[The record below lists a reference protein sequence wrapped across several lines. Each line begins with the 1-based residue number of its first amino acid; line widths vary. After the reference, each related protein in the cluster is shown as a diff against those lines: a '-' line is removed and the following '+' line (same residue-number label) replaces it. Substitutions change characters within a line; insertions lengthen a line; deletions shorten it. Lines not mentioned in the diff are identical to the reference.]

1 MYRVKQYFPVTT
13 LLCAIVTLLL
23 GSCNPGRSKS
33 DAIRIRWGYDP
44 ETLDPMLLL
53 NQAATDANNLLHAS
67 LLQADLS
74 TGKYGPALAE
84 ALPSVQL
91 VGDSLMQLGYEL
103 RPTAAWDNGQ
113 PVLASDVEFTLK
125 LMFCPGLPNEVLR
138 NRYRFVRAVLTS
150 PQAPQR
156 FTLVCRGQ
164 APEYADASGDFFIL
178 SEASLD
184 PRGQLRRFTLAE
196 LQHRSLA
203 APADSGLE
211 AVARRYRAGSPAS
224 TPGSL
229 PGCGPYELVR
239 WEKDRYLSF
248 RRKPRWWAD
257 QLRPTPPVL
266 RARPRLL
273 DYVIIPD
280 AATALLAL
288 RRGDLEVYSQIPA
301 REFARLRASPA
312 AQATL
317 QFYSTTSFDVVTA
330 GFNTRRPAL
339 ANALTRQALSRCFD
353 AAGLLRA
360 TQLGGGQ
367 RTVGIISPTDG
378 ANYNDSL
385 ALVPFD
391 LRGAAELLRRAGW
404 QRSSLAGTG
413 WFRDDAQGTRQQLR
427 LTVQYRADE
436 LLFATVALQF
446 QAAAAQL
453 GILVT
458 LQPAEAGVFSMA
470 VRNGNFDVYIRALKG
485 NPFIFNFIPILH
497 SLGVGAGNTT
507 GFSTP
512 ASDRL
517 IEAITTAD
525 TPIHRAQLLRR
536 FQALMQQEMPLVPLF
551 FLPNH
556 LAADKRLTGL
566 RISSL
571 RPGYSAATL
580 ERSLTPSPT
589 P

>member
-1 MYRVKQYFPVTT
+1 MYRAKQYFPVIV
-13 LLCAIVTLLL
+13 LLYAVIGLLL
-23 GSCNPGRSKS
+23 GSCNSGSNKS
-33 DAIRIRWGYDP
+33 ESVRIRWGYDP

-53 NQAATDANNLLHAS
+53 NQAAIDANNLLHAS
-67 LLQADLS
+67 LLHADLS
-74 TGKYGPALAE
+74 TGRYGPALAE
-84 ALPSVQL
+84 TLPSIQL
-91 VGDSLMQLGYEL
+91 VGDSLMQLDYGL
-103 RPTAAWDNGQ
+103 RPTAAWDNGR

-138 NRYRFVRAVLTS
+138 NRYRFIRAVLTS
-150 PQAPQR
+150 PQAPRR
-156 FTLVCRGQ
+156 FALVCRGQ
-164 APEYADASGDFFIL
+164 APEYVDASGDFFIL

-196 LQHRSLA
+196 LQRRPLA

-211 AVARRYRAGSPAS
+211 AVARRYRMTSPTC

-229 PGCGPYELVR
+229 PGCGPYQLVR

-248 RRKPRWWAD
+248 RRKPQWWAD
-257 QLRPTPPVL
+257 QLHPAPSVL
-266 RARPRLL
+266 RARSRRL

-288 RRGDLEVYSQIPA
+288 RRGDLEVYPQVPA

-312 AQATL
+312 ARAAL
-317 QFYSTTSFDVVTA
+317 HFYSTTSFDVITA
-330 GFNTRRPAL
+330 GFNTHRPAL

-367 RTVGIISPTDG
+367 LTVSIISPTDKT
-378 ANYNDSL
+378 NYNDSL
-385 ALVPFD
+385 ALIPFD
-391 LRGAAELLRRAGW
+391 LQGAAELLRKAGW
-404 QRSSLAGTG
+404 KRSSSTGAG
-413 WFRDDAQGTRQQLR
+413 WFQNDTRGIRQQLR

-453 GILVT
+453 GIPII
-458 LQPAEAGVFSMA
+458 LQPAEAGIFSMA
-470 VRNGNFDVYIRALKG
+470 VRNGNFDVYIRVLKG
-485 NPFIFNFIPILH
+485 NPFMFNFIPILH
-497 SLGVGAGNTT
+497 SLGIGAGNTT
-507 GFSTP
+507 GFSTL

-525 TPIHRAQLLRR
+525 TPVHRAQLLRR
-536 FQALMQQEMPLVPLF
+536 FQALMQQEVPLVPLF
-551 FLPNH
+551 FLPNR
-556 LAADKRLTGL
+556 LAVAKRLTGL
-566 RISSL
+566 HVSSL
-571 RPGYSAATL
+571 RPGYSAATI
-580 ERSLTPSPT
+580 ECDPTPSPT

>member
-1 MYRVKQYFPVTT
+1 MYRVKQYFPVIT
-13 LLCAIVTLLL
+13 LLYAVIGLLL
-23 GSCNPGRSKS
+23 GSCNPDRSKS
-33 DAIRIRWGYDP
+33 ESVRIRWGYDP

-53 NQAATDANNLLHAS
+53 NQAAIDANNLLHAS
-67 LLQADLS
+67 LLHADLS

-91 VGDSLMQLGYEL
+91 VGDSLMHLGYSL
-103 RPTAAWDNGQ
+103 RPTAAWDNGR

-138 NRYRFVRAVLTS
+138 NRYRFIRAVLTS
-150 PQAPQR
+150 PRAPQR
-156 FTLVCRGQ
+156 FALVCRGQ
-164 APEYADASGDFFIL
+164 APEYVDASGDFFIL

-196 LQHRSLA
+196 LQRRPLA

-211 AVARRYRAGSPAS
+211 AVARRYRTASPARA
-224 TPGSL
+224 PGSL
-229 PGCGPYELVR
+229 PGCGPYQLVR

-248 RRKPRWWAD
+248 RRKPLWWAD
-257 QLRPTPPVL
+257 RLRPASPVL
-266 RARPRLL
+266 RSRARRL

-288 RRGDLEVYSQIPA
+288 RRGDLEVYPQVPA

-312 AQATL
+312 ARAAL
-317 QFYSTTSFDVVTA
+317 HFYSTTSFDVVTA

-353 AAGLLRA
+353 AAGLMRA

-367 RTVGIISPTDG
+367 RTVGIISPTDKT
-378 ANYNDSL
+378 NYNDSL

-391 LRGAAELLRRAGW
+391 LRGAAELLRQAGW
-404 QRSSLAGTG
+404 QHNTPAGAG
-413 WFRDDAQGTRQQLR
+413 WFRSNAHGTRQQLR

-453 GILVT
+453 GVPVT

-470 VRNGNFDVYIRALKG
+470 VRNGNFDVYIRVLKG
-485 NPFIFNFIPILH
+485 NPFMFNFIPILH

-525 TPIHRAQLLRR
+525 TPVHRAQLLRR
-536 FQALMQQEMPLVPLF
+536 FQALMQQEVPLVPLF
-551 FLPNH
+551 FLPNR

-566 RISSL
+566 RVSSL
-571 RPGYSAATL
+571 RPGYSAATI
-580 ERSLTPSPT
+580 ERGPTPSPT